1 MKSTPSG
8 HRRRQFLFGASAA
21 SVAAVA
27 TLVVATPPTSTR
39 VSAGKTKAE
48 TGGGY
53 QLSEHVR
60 NYYRTTAV

>member
-8 HRRRQFLFGASAA
+8 HRRQFLFGASAA

-27 TLVVATPPTSTR
+27 TLVVTTPPIASR
-39 VSAGKTKAE
+39 ASAGKAKAAA
-48 TGGGY
+48 GSGY
-53 QLSEHVR
+53 QLTEHIR